1 MTANI
6 LVFDSGVGGLSV
18 TEHLA
23 QQLPDARL
31 FYLMD
36 RAYFPYGQLD
46 DDLLRERVVDL
57 CRQAAL
63 AWRIDLI
70 VIACNTASTLVL
82 PTLRQ
87 QLQIPVVGVVPA
99 VKVAAELAQGQA
111 IGVLATPATVQRPYL
126 DQLIKDHAGASQV
139 HRLGSAELVQWAE
152 QWVYQQQAATALPEL
167 LGPWIE
173 RCQLRHVVLGCTH
186 FPLLTSQLQQYF
198 PEVQWIDSG
207 AAIARRVLSIL
218 PTGTKAQT
226 QAGSAA
232 LTIAWDGDAP
242 DQKALQ
248 QFLAPWQRPLNWHV
262 VGQ

>member
-18 TEHLA
+18 TDHLV
-23 QQLPDARL
+23 QQLPNAHL

-36 RAYFPYGQLD
+36 RAFFPYGQLAD
-46 DDLLRERVVDL
+46 EVLQERVVTL
-57 CRQAAL
+57 CQQATL
-63 AWRIDLI
+63 AWHIDLI

-82 PTLRQ
+82 PSLRQ
-87 QLQIPVVGVVPA
+87 RLQIPVVGVVPA
-99 VKVAAELAQGQA
+99 VKVAAQLAQGQA

-126 DQLIKDHAGASQV
+126 DQLIKDHAGASPV

-186 FPLLTSQLQQYF
+186 FPLLTSQLQQHF
-198 PEVQWIDSG
+198 PEVRWIDSG
-207 AAIARRVLSIL
+207 AAIARRVSSLL
-218 PTGTKAQT
+218 PANSQT
-226 QAGSAA
+226 QVDAA
-232 LTIAWDGDAP
+232 SVTIGWAGDAP
-242 DQKALQ
+242 DQTALQ
-248 QFLAPWQRPLNWHV
+248 HFLTPWQRPLAWHAIE
-262 VGQ
+262 Q